1 MECYNHPIF
10 VWGGGGKCCSII
22 IWIIK
27 KLINPNYTVDNPIDE
42 FFTAHG
48 QPLNPHWFGEIPL
61 DDYLSKHHVEKIYH
75 CEPLYTTWGKTLNY
89 KNIVVTATTDEEI
102 KQVAIFKKYKI
113 KEFQNQDL
121 KNSYHVIKKD
131 YYVDKQLDGA
141 LNITVSDIFTKEIMP
156 TIEHLV
162 NYLNLPQRD
171 YEKIVNIHKIWYNF
185 NYQLFISHIQ
195 ELS

>member
-10 VWGGGGKCCSII
+10 VWGGGGKCCSMI

-61 DDYLSKHHVEKIYH
+61 DDYLNKHHVEKIYH
-75 CEPLYTTWGKTLNY
+75 CEPLHVTWGKTSNY
-89 KNIVVTATTDEEI
+89 KNIVVIATTDEEM

-162 NYLNLPQRD
+162 NYLNLPQKD
-171 YEKIVNIHKIWYNF
+171 YKKIVDVHKIWYNF

>member
-1 MECYNHPIF
+1 MKIGDVLVF
-10 VWGGGGKCCSII
+10 VGQDQ
-22 IWIIK
+22 
-27 KLINPNYTVDNPIDE
+27 NDE
-42 FFTAHG
+42 HFKNFTYG
-48 QPLNPHWFGEIPL
+48 
-61 DDYLSKHHVEKIYH
+61 
-75 CEPLYTTWGKTLNY
+75 
-89 KNIVVTATTDEEI
+89 
-102 KQVAIFKKYKI
+102 KKYKI

-171 YEKIVNIHKIWYNF
+171 YEKIVDVHKIWYNF